1 MRRTVTLSRL
11 ALRGVL
17 REARR
22 SVLTASAMAL
32 GLGLLIV
39 SRAIADGAHE
49 DWVETGVRLAS
60 GHVAVQAPGFQES
73 GSLDDRLMGP
83 QVRDARLALQS
94 VEPPSAVL
102 DVVTRLS
109 VSGLASGPGSS
120 VPTLIVGVEPD
131 DEAAFSQLGG
141 NLVEGQ
147 YLKSDDRLAAYVGV
161 RLVERLGL
169 RVGSRFVLTA
179 QSSDGEIAGQLVR
192 VAGIFRTGIEDL
204 DEALVHIPIS
214 TAREW
219 LAAPEAATTIA
230 VLLSGSDRV
239 DPVVEQLD
247 QRLVGTGVEVVPWTQ
262 TAPELDSAIR
272 IDDYGDWTFHT
283 ILFAIVALA
292 ILNAVLMSVLYR
304 KREFGILRALGLSA
318 KETGA
323 LVFLEGL
330 LLTACAGVV
339 GMILGFSVTWI
350 FWRDGLDLSFL
361 MDSEIS
367 FSGLVFDPVMVP
379 RFRLMHVV
387 SSLGFIVVIGVL
399 AALYPAYYASRLDP
413 AEAVK
418 WEG

>member
-1 MRRTVTLSRL
+1 MRHAATLSRL

-32 GLGLLIV
+32 GLALLIV

-60 GHVAVQAPGFQES
+60 GHLAIQAPGFQES
-73 GSLDDRLMGP
+73 GSLDDRLTGQ
-83 QVRDARLALQS
+83 QVRDARVALES
-94 VEPPSAVL
+94 IEPRSEVM
-102 DVVTRLS
+102 DVVSRLS
-109 VSGLASGPGSS
+109 VNGLASGPGSS
-120 VPTLIVGVEPD
+120 VPTLILGVEP
-131 DEAAFSQLGG
+131 EAEGAFSRLSE
-141 NLVEGQ
+141 NVVEGR
-147 YLKSDDRLAAYVGV
+147 YLESDDRLAAYVGV

-179 QSSDGEIAGQLVR
+179 QSSDGEIAGQLMR
-192 VAGIFRTGIEDL
+192 VTGIFRTGIDEL
-204 DEALVHIPIS
+204 DEALVHIPIA

-219 LAAPEAATTIA
+219 LVAPDAATTIA
-230 VLLSGSDRV
+230 VLVSGSDRV
-239 DPVVEQLD
+239 EPVVEQLSE
-247 QRLVGTGVEVVPWTQ
+247 RLAGAGVEVLPWTL

-272 IDDYGDWTFHT
+272 LDDYGDWTFHL

-318 KETGA
+318 GETGA

-330 LLTACAGVV
+330 LLTACAGVA

-350 FWRDGLDLSFL
+350 FWR
-361 MDSEIS
+361 
-367 FSGLVFDPVMVP
+367 
-379 RFRLMHVV
+379 
-387 SSLGFIVVIGVL
+387 
-399 AALYPAYYASRLDP
+399 
-413 AEAVK
+413 
-418 WEG
+418 